1 MHHDS
6 PRTSPLDARITV
18 HGTVVHGQ
26 KIGKKF
32 DLPPTMNIEV
42 EGALGE
48 LKQGI
53 YAVKVRRVENI
64 ADEVA
69 GAIEEERDIWLPGV
83 AHFGPRPA
91 VQASD
96 SFEVHLFDFNEDW
109 YGACVEIQMFNFIR
123 PIRNFATI
131 DELRAQILDDI
142 GVARLL
148 LHK

>member
-6 PRTSPLDARITV
+6 PRTSPLGAPMTV
-18 HGTVVHGQ
+18 HGTVIHGQ

-32 DLPPTMNIEV
+32 DLPPTMNIKVAGE
-42 EGALGE
+42 LGD

-53 YAVKVRRVENI
+53 YAVKVRRDQAKEP
-64 ADEVA
+64 
-69 GAIEEERDIWLPGV
+69 WLPGV

-109 YGACVEIQMFNFIR
+109 YGAHVEIQMLNFIR
-123 PIRNFATI
+123 PIRNFDSV

-142 GVARLL
+142 RGARLL
-148 LHK
+148 LQK

>member
-1 MHHDS
+1 MNQNTQS
-6 PRTSPLDARITV
+6 TV
-18 HGTVVHGQ
+18 FGTVIHGQ

-42 EGALGE
+42 ECELGD

-53 YAVKVRRVENI
+53 YAVKVRRIKNI
-64 ADEVA
+64 ADEGA
-69 GAIEEERDIWLPGV
+69 GAIVEEHDNWLPGV

-109 YGACVEIQMFNFIR
+109 YGAHVEIQMLNFIR
-123 PIRNFATI
+123 PIRNFDSV

-142 GVARLL
+142 RGARLL
-148 LHK
+148 LQK

>member
-1 MHHDS
+1 MS
-6 PRTSPLDARITV
+6 RNASSTPIAPVAPVII
-18 HGTVVHGQ
+18 GTVVHGQ

-42 EGALGE
+42 SSGIAD

-53 YAVKVRRVENI
+53 YAVKVCRANNVTSENLK
-64 ADEVA
+64 V
-69 GAIEEERDIWLPGV
+69 WLPGV

-109 YGACVEIQMFNFIR
+109 YGEAVQVQMGEYLR
-123 PIRNFATI
+123 EVKNFATI
-131 DELRAQILDDI
+131 EQLKIQIEEDISRAK
-142 GVARLL
+142 RLID
-148 LHK
+148 